1 MEDYF
6 FNTREDYHYDGSGWY
21 GYLLING
28 DGQKRDRLLKAL
40 GKGPQENGLG
50 WHRYG
55 KSFRPANNGRTYD
68 WYIRLHHGGA
78 EKPSAQEVDD
88 LLREHLQPPRPA
100 PPPPPE
106 PAPPPEPEPE
116 PEWPAQEQLTR
127 NLARLQA
134 DVAQERAAHQEI
146 LGAQQGM
153 GALLDKLR
161 GIDTR
166 FSDDLE
172 HLRRD
177 LQDIAAT
184 WRVDQWSDLNL
195 GAVIHT
201 LDDLN
206 ARLTQDLTRL
216 QQDYRDLTSAHAD
229 TLRAQGELA
238 QVLERIKDHDRH
250 ISEDLTRLQQDV
262 QRIAARD
269 GQAGADDGQKALL
282 QRFDALG
289 SHVAERIDALASA
302 VQAGTAARA
311 ALEARQ
317 QQVETLQGE
326 LDDAQRERD
335 DAQEAIQ
342 GLRQQLTESRPDRGG
357 LLEQEKTMGGVIKRQ
372 KKEIRT
378 LKDQVKQ
385 LKNEGKALAE
395 ARDNWQQQFNDVSQA
410 YNKLPAATASGALP
424 APATAGRD
432 SADDTLD
439 LEQVMGLLLPGT
451 ELVKDSWDY
460 LKFEIRQRE
469 PFLRRIGEIMWEP
482 RVQHCKSVRGADDW
496 MELHV
501 GKQWR
506 IYFCRKLNRR
516 RAAVMISRKAEQ
528 DADMRWM
535 RRNPAASVLEAA
547 S

>member
-6 FNTREDYHYDGSGWY
+6 FNTREDYHYDGSGYY

-28 DGQKRDRLLKAL
+28 DEQKRDRLLQAL

-68 WYIRLHHGGA
+68 WYIRLHHGGP

-88 LLREHLQPPRPA
+88 LLREHLQPPQPA
-100 PPPPPE
+100 PEPPPPPPPE
-106 PAPPPEPEPE
+106 PAPQWPER
-116 PEWPAQEQLTR
+116 EQLTR
-127 NLARLQA
+127 HLERLQA
-134 DVAQERAAHQEI
+134 DVAQEKAAHQEI

-153 GALLDKLR
+153 AALLDKLR
-161 GIDTR
+161 SIDTR

-262 QRIAARD
+262 QRLAARD
-269 GQAGADDGQKALL
+269 GQAGADDGQRALL

-289 SHVAERIDALASA
+289 SHVAERIDALETA
-302 VQAGTAARA
+302 VQAGTAARDE
-311 ALEARQ
+311 LEARQ
-317 QQVETLQGE
+317 QQVAALQGE

-335 DAQEAIQ
+335 EAQEAIQ
-342 GLRQQLTESRPDRGG
+342 GLRRQLTESRPDRSG
-357 LLEQEKTMGGVIKRQ
+357 LLEQEKTMGGLIRRQ
-372 KKEIRT
+372 KKDIRA

-385 LKNEGKALAE
+385 LKNEGRELAQD
-395 ARDNWQQQFNDVSQA
+395 RDNWKQQFTDVSQE
-410 YNKLPAATASGALP
+410 YSKLQTATASGALP
-424 APATAGRD
+424 APATADRG

-451 ELVKDSWDY
+451 ELINNSWDY

-469 PFLRRIGEIMWEP
+469 PFLRKIGAIMREP
-482 RVQHCKSVRGADDW
+482 RVQNCWAVRGADDW

-535 RRNPAASVLEAA
+535 RRNPAASVLENG